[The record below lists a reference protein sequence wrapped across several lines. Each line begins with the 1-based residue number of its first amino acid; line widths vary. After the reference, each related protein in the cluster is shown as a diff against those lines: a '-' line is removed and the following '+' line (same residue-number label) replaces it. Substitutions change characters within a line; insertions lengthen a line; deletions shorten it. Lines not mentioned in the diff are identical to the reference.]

1 MQSLELE
8 ERIPKSSNCL
18 SLWIRSTPKS
28 RDSERNKKKLMLQKK
43 KRSNNSSNKR
53 TTIERKYAKKK
64 KERDEKEGGM
74 RRRRRKNAK
83 KKKEHED
90 EEGYNTYFPL
100 EELHEELKEK
110 GTTSDVG
117 SCRRSLNS

>member
-28 RDSERNKKKLMLQKK
+28 RDSE
-43 KRSNNSSNKR
+43 
-53 TTIERKYAKKK
+53 
-64 KERDEKEGGM
+64 
-74 RRRRRKNAK
+74 
-83 KKKEHED
+83 
-90 EEGYNTYFPL
+90 NTYFPL

-117 SCRRSLNS
+117 SCRRRCD